1 MYEGES
7 LRSARIRGAEQM
19 YDLEKQKS
27 SSVLFKHKENEH
39 QHETMKISMKIIKK
53 FKDPLTRQANEAVRI
68 ANRNESKGE
77 LLNSKNEFHHPPIS
91 RIVVEKLSK
100 QKNNH
105 HSKPALKY

>member
-7 LRSARIRGAEQM
+7 SRSARIRGAEHI
-19 YDLEKQKS
+19 YDLEKQKP
-27 SSVLFKHKENEH
+27 SSVLFKQKENEH
-39 QHETMKISMKIIKK
+39 QHETMKISKK